1 MVACVVGAGE
11 VYAPGANADGSDV
24 IVNGEIEAALNRVTM
39 VLEDGQWKLREGTN
53 LTTESGTECV
63 VE

>member
-1 MVACVVGAGE
+1 M
-11 VYAPGANADGSDV
+11 
-24 IVNGEIEAALNRVTM
+24 IVNGEIEAALNQVTM
-39 VLEDGQWKLREGTN
+39 VLEDGQWKLSEGTN